1 MELLELMAKINEH
14 NKTGNGFQ
22 IHLNSGNLDEK
33 SNKITGVEF
42 NDMYFTEC
50 GILRNSTLLCFSN
63 ANKLPTLKGDGVA
76 IYPLEINSSM
86 SININKIEIIEEVE
100 NCEDWYE
107 LPSERV
113 INLYMLPEDSTFT
126 GHRNVVSIGFMA
138 WN

>member
-33 SNKITGVEF
+33 SNRNTGVEF
-42 NDMYFTEC
+42 NDIYFTEC
-50 GILRNSTLLCFSN
+50 SMLRSSTLLCFSN
-63 ANKLPTLKGDGVA
+63 SNKLSTHEVDGVA
-76 IYPLEINSSM
+76 IYPLETNSSLFVD
-86 SININKIEIIEEVE
+86 INKIEVIEEVE

-113 INLYMLPEDSTFT
+113 INLYMLPENDTVT
-126 GHRNVVSIGFMA
+126 GHRNVVSIGFME
-138 WN
+138 

>member
-14 NKTGNGFQ
+14 NKTGRGFQ

-33 SNKITGVEF
+33 SNRNTGVEF

-50 GILRNSTLLCFSN
+50 SMLRSSTLLCFSN
-63 ANKLPTLKGDGVA
+63 ANKKPIGKSPTGTD
-76 IYPLEINSSM
+76 IYPLETNSSM
-86 SININKIEIIEEVE
+86 FIDINKIEVIEEVE

-107 LPSERV
+107 LPSETV
-113 INLYMLPEDSTFT
+113 INLYMLPEDSPFT

-138 WN
+138 